1 MKRKCVHLDKIQ
13 LLEGYRG
20 EKLPCYLTMKEFE
33 LLLVHMFY
41 IDIADLSWQVHFEG
55 SFSSPLG

>member
-41 IDIADLSWQVHFEG
+41 IDIADLS
-55 SFSSPLG
+55 